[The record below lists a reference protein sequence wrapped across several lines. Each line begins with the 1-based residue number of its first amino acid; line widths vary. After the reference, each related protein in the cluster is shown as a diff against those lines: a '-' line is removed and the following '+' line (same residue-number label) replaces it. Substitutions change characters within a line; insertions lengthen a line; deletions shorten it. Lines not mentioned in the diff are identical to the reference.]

1 MFCSHHKSRFR
12 RLKATEGNYIS
23 DELALTKTIGCA
35 LCLGAIFL
43 NEALRKL
50 LSNHRTT
57 SEVDFLPSYL
67 PYLIVSFPSLLLL
80 LTNSISYIQFLALS
94 VIQEMSCNFFKG
106 VNGKWTDISF

>member
-35 LCLGAIFL
+35 LCLGVIFL

-50 LSNHRTT
+50 LGNHRTT
-57 SEVDFLPSYL
+57 SEVDFLPTYL

-80 LTNSISYIQFLALS
+80 LEFYLIYLVHGTIRNTGDEL
-94 VIQEMSCNFFKG
+94 
-106 VNGKWTDISF
+106 